1 MSSSKYNSSYR
12 RTSSGRRGHRQFP
25 QSSAGFAARSMMS
38 PFVLPLLLLMTM
50 TVTIS
55 HFFAVVV
62 VVVNGQDPLTS
73 CPYILTQDGGDCVV
87 AQRGCCPNSL
97 VEGTCLEDGTDC
109 PTSSFDCVWTSQT
122 RSAVCNAYNV
132 TTDGEGIVNYN
143 EPRGFEPSSS
153 ATGTGPTTRVIIS
166 RPTALVAV
174 GTTIVSFVAILLA

>member
-1 MSSSKYNSSYR
+1 MSSSKYNSSSR

-38 PFVLPLLLLMTM
+38 SFVLLLLL

-153 ATGTGPTTRVIIS
+153 ATGTGPTRVIIS
-166 RPTALVAV
+166 RPTTALVAV